1 VLHIVAIIPIS
12 LDFSFYSLRQP
23 ETRGV
28 DCIMEVASHIEPVVV
43 LACPHLAGHLDQIV
57 TEDESSSLSVSYT
70 RKIDVENRL

>member
-1 VLHIVAIIPIS
+1 
-12 LDFSFYSLRQP
+12 
-23 ETRGV
+23 
-28 DCIMEVASHIEPVVV
+28 MEVASHIEPVVV